1 MRLAIGVG
9 LAFALG
15 VGSADAAVTVFGN
28 AQAEDCYKAAMA
40 GKADPDSL
48 HICDAALAID
58 DLLPSDRGGTLI
70 NRGVMRLR
78 RGELAA
84 AAADLEAGVTLNP
97 VVGDGWLDRGAVQ
110 VAMHRYGPGL
120 DDINKAIKLGVT
132 EPEKAYYNRAIAE
145 EGVGDET
152 AAYYDY
158 QQALSLKPGWDL
170 PQKELTRFTVT
181 RR

>member
-1 MRLAIGVG
+1 LTIVLA
-9 LAFALG
+9 A
-15 VGSADAAVTVFGN
+15 GSAGAAVSVFGN
-28 AQAEDCYKAAMA
+28 GQAEHCYKAALA

-48 HICDAALAID
+48 HICDIALAND
-58 DLLPSDRGGTLI
+58 DLLPADRGGTLI

-84 AAADLEAGVTLNP
+84 AQTDLEAGVTLNP
-97 VVGDGWLDRGAVQ
+97 DAGDGWLDRGAVQ
-110 VAMHRYGPGL
+110 VALHRYAAGL
-120 DDINKAIKLGVT
+120 EDINKAIHLGVT

-158 QQALSLKPGWDL
+158 QQALSLKPGWAL

>member
-1 MRLAIGVG
+1 MRAAIVIGAWIVLA
-9 LAFALG
+9 A
-15 VGSADAAVTVFGN
+15 GSASAAVSVFGN
-28 AQAEDCYKAAMA
+28 GQAEHCYKAALA
-40 GKADPDSL
+40 GKADTDSI
-48 HICDAALAID
+48 HICDVALAND
-58 DLLPSDRGGTLI
+58 DLTAPDRGGTLI

-78 RGELAA
+78 RGELSAA
-84 AAADLEAGVTLNP
+84 EADLQAGVTLNP

-110 VAMHRYGPGL
+110 VALHRYGPGL
-120 DDINKAIKLGVT
+120 ADINRAIGLGVT

-158 QQALSLKPGWDL
+158 QQALSLKPGWAL